1 MAEPLTPD
9 EEVLWRAINKIM
21 IALPRAL
28 DSDLVRGAGLTLPEY
43 GTLMNLSEAER
54 REMRMTDLASAT
66 GLSPSRITR
75 LVDDLQSR
83 GLVSKRRSADDGRG
97 NVASLTDKGL
107 AKLEESY
114 PEHLESA
121 RNRVTDHVSP
131 SDVRRVSRSLANI
144 ADHLED

>member
-1 MAEPLTPD
+1 MGLGGLLGRELD
-9 EEVLWRAINKIM
+9 RIM

-28 DSDLVRGAGLTLPEY
+28 DSDLARGAGLTLPEY
-43 GTLMNLSEAER
+43 GTLMNLSEAEH

-83 GLVSKRRSADDGRG
+83 GFVSKRRSADDGRG
-97 NVASLTDKGL
+97 NVASLTDKGF
-107 AKLEESY
+107 AKLAESY

-131 SDVRRVSRSLANI
+131 SDVRRVGRSLANI
-144 ADHLED
+144 VDHLEG

>member
-9 EEVLWRAINKIM
+9 EDVLWRAINRIM

-28 DSDLVRGAGLTLPEY
+28 DSDLVHTAGLTLPEY
-43 GTLMNLSEAER
+43 GTLMNLSEAEH

-83 GLVSKRRSADDGRG
+83 GFVSKRRSADDGRG

-107 AKLEESY
+107 AKLEEAY

-131 SDVRRVSRSLANI
+131 SDVRRVGRSLANI

>member
-1 MAEPLTPD
+1 
-9 EEVLWRAINKIM
+9 
-21 IALPRAL
+21 
-28 DSDLVRGAGLTLPEY
+28 
-43 GTLMNLSEAER
+43 MNLSEAER

-75 LVDDLQSR
+75 LVDDLQCR
-83 GLVSKRRSADDGRG
+83 GFVSKRRSADDGRG

-114 PEHLESA
+114 PEHLDSA

-131 SDVRRVSRSLANI
+131 SDIRRVSRSLANI